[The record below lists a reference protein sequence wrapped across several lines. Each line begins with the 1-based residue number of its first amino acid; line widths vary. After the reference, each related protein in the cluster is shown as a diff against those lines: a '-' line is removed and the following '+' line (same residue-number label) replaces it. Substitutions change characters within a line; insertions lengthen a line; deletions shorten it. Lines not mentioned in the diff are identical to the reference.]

1 MNNLFIAV
9 FQVVRCCNN
18 SFLYFYIMAKK
29 SPKAQSFKRDL
40 RAEILTVFERH
51 GKKPLNHKQI
61 AAEIGVSDSGIR
73 ELILEILRTETEKG
87 NLSEVET
94 GKYRSTKTNTE
105 SLEGIIEINRHG
117 KGFVSVPGYD
127 KDIQIPKGDT
137 STALW
142 GDRVEIAF
150 NPRSRRLD
158 GRVIRVIERLRQSYV
173 GILEYVHGEYSVTPS
188 DMRIHVEFDI
198 DKDDLNGAKKG
209 DKVVME
215 IMRWDH
221 PGKNPKAK
229 ITRVLGRPGEHLTEM
244 HAIMAEYGLPEAFP
258 EAVEEEAMNISE
270 AITEEEIAKRKD
282 FRGITTF
289 TIDPY
294 DAKDFDD
301 ALSYR
306 ILENGNIEV
315 GVHIADVSHYVK
327 HGMLCETEGFSRATS
342 VYLVDRTIPML
353 PEKLSNMLC
362 SLRPKEEKLCFSA
375 VFELDKNAA
384 LVNEWF
390 GRTIIF
396 SDRRFTYEEA
406 QERIESGVGDFA
418 IELKSLDD
426 LAKKMRAVRYNNGA
440 IDFNS
445 EEVKFKLDEKGHP
458 LGVMIKVMKD
468 SNQLI
473 EDFMLLANCRV
484 AEFIGNPKNKQPKPF
499 VYRVHDEPDP
509 EKLTLLRTFLK
520 HLGYKLPRPTDSVS
534 GNVVKELLS
543 KAEGQPEESIIR
555 TMAVRSMRKAE
566 YSPDN
571 IGHYGLA
578 FPFYTHFTSPI
589 RRYPDVM
596 VHRLLA
602 RYLEGGQAADQRDLD
617 FRCKHSSLM
626 EKRAAEAERASIKYK
641 QVEYM
646 LMHRDMEFDAL
657 ISGITGWGMYAEVRE
672 TRCEGLIS
680 INSLKGDQF
689 QFDESKYI
697 IQGLRSKKEYRMG
710 DIIRIKVMDGDLQ
723 KRTLD
728 FMLVDPEK

>member
-1 MNNLFIAV
+1 
-9 FQVVRCCNN
+9 
-18 SFLYFYIMAKK
+18 MAKK
-29 SPKAQSFKRDL
+29 VAGAPTFKRDL
-40 RAEILTVFERH
+40 RTEILKVFDRN
-51 GKKPLNHKQI
+51 GKKQLNHKQI
-61 AAEIGVSDSGIR
+61 SAELGITDAGLR
-73 ELILEILRTETEKG
+73 KLIVEILRDEVEKG
-87 NLSEVET
+87 TLVEEQH
-94 GKYRSTKTNTE
+94 GKFRSK
-105 SLEGIIEINRHG
+105 SVRMDSIEGIIEINRYG
-117 KGFVSVPGYD
+117 KGFVSVPGCD
-127 KDIQIPKGDT
+127 KDIHIAKGDT
-137 STALW
+137 GLALW

-150 NPRSRRLD
+150 NPRARRHD
-158 GRVIRVIERLRQSYV
+158 ARVVRVVERLRKVYV
-173 GILEYVHGEYSVTPS
+173 GILDYVHGQYFVPPS
-188 DMRIHVEFDI
+188 DSRIHVEFDI
-198 DKDDLNGAKKG
+198 HKDDLNGAEKG
-209 DKVVME
+209 DKVVVE
-215 IMRWDH
+215 IKQWDR
-221 PGKNPKAK
+221 PGKNPIGR
-229 ITRVLGRPGEHLTEM
+229 ITKVLGKPGEHFAEM
-244 HAIMAEYGLPEAFP
+244 HAIIAEYGLPEGFA
-258 EAVEEEAMNISE
+258 EEVEEEANKISE
-270 AITEEEIAKRKD
+270 VISAEEISKRKD
-282 FRGITTF
+282 FREITTF

-306 ILENGNIEV
+306 ILENGNTEV

-327 HGMLCETEGFSRATS
+327 PGMLTETEGFNRATS

-353 PEKLSNMLC
+353 PEKLSNNLC
-362 SLRPKEEKLCFSA
+362 SLRPNEEKLCFSA
-375 VFELDKNAA
+375 VFELDKNAKII
-384 LVNEWF
+384 NEWF

-406 QERIESGVGDFA
+406 QERIETGEGDYA
-418 IELKSLDD
+418 EELKSLDA
-426 LAKKMRAVRYNNGA
+426 LAKKMRAVRYKNGA

-445 EEVKFKLDEKGHP
+445 EEVKFQLDEKGAP

-499 VYRVHDEPDP
+499 VYRIHDEPDP
-509 EKLTLLRTFLK
+509 EKLTQLRTFLK
-520 HLGYKLPRPTDSVS
+520 HLGYKLPRPTDSVK

-543 KAEGQPEESIIR
+543 KVEGQPEESIIR
-555 TMAVRSMRKAE
+555 QMAIRSMSKAE
-566 YSPDN
+566 YNPNN

-602 RYLEGGQAADQRDLD
+602 RYLEGGQAADERDLE
-617 FRCKHSSLM
+617 FRCKHSSQM

-646 LMHRDMEFDAL
+646 LMHRDMEFDAM
-657 ISGITGWGMYAEVRE
+657 ISGLAGWGIYAEVRS

-680 INSLKGDQF
+680 INTLTDDQY
-689 QFDESKYI
+689 QFDEGKYI
-697 IQGLRSKKEYRMG
+697 LTGLRKKREFHMG

-728 FMLVDPEK
+728 FRLVLDSK